1 MSYCPYPFNTLAIKS
16 SNSNPQKMLVAPC
29 CNVKPINR
37 KEVDIT
43 SNTIHN
49 FSETFGDLIHD
60 IKNNKKNTMCNY
72 CHNLEDNNI
81 YSPRLTAIEDGKILI
96 DPILKNID
104 ITLGEQCNLRCRMC
118 NMKNSNKLRID
129 YNEIK
134 KLNLPI
140 PQYLNMGQD
149 HANQD
154 MFGVKSFFDISETII
169 KNIIDISP
177 QLDSIKFTGGEP
189 LINTNFWNIC
199 ENIKNENIDLNVT
212 TNGTIV
218 NKKVIQTFNSFR
230 KSTITISIDGT
241 EKIYEYIRYP
251 YKWNKL
257 HNNLVKIINNTNDNV
272 SIHICS
278 VLTIYNCYNLI
289 QLIDLIGTL
298 DKNIKWKIIP
308 DPGPENSVLDIK
320 FLPKNILQNLKE
332 NYANVDLEGSES
344 AINKI
349 KKYIDYCINVNI
361 ENKKI
366 KQQQFLQDTKT
377 FDTVRNQ
384 KFENYL
390 DPKITNFM
398 LTV

>member
-1 MSYCPYPFNTLAIKS
+1 
-16 SNSNPQKMLVAPC
+16 
-29 CNVKPINR
+29 
-37 KEVDIT
+37 
-43 SNTIHN
+43 
-49 FSETFGDLIHD
+49 
-60 IKNNKKNTMCNY
+60 
-72 CHNLEDNNI
+72 
-81 YSPRLTAIEDGKILI
+81 
-96 DPILKNID
+96 
-104 ITLGEQCNLRCRMC
+104 
-118 NMKNSNKLRID
+118 MKNSNKLRID